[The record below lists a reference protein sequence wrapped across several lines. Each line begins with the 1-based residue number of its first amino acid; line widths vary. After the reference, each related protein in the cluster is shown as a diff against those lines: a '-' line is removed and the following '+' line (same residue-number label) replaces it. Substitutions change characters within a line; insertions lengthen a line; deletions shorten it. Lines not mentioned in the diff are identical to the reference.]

1 MKLSTLRA
9 VTVTSAV
16 ATLLIAASPAWA
28 HDDDRRGWRERERF
42 EHRHERDYRPLVIQR
57 VQPVYGYAPQP
68 VYYAPP
74 PVYVPA
80 PVYYQPAPVHYSQP
94 AYYEA
99 PRVSNSALGTIGGA
113 IAGAAIGN
121 TIGRGNGR
129 TAAIAI
135 GAVTGA
141 MIGGQIAR

>member
-1 MKLSTLRA
+1 MNNTTLRA
-9 VTVTSAV
+9 ITIGSAV
-16 ATLLIAASPAWA
+16 ATLLIATGPAWA
-28 HDDDRRGWRERERF
+28 HDDDRRGWRQHERF
-42 EHRHERDYRPLVIQR
+42 EHRHERHYRPVVIQR

-80 PVYYQPAPVHYSQP
+80 PVVYQPAPVYYSQP
-94 AYYEA
+94 AYYEPA
-99 PRVSNSALGTIGGA
+99 RVSNTAIGTIGGA

>member
-16 ATLLIAASPAWA
+16 ATLLMAASPAWA
-28 HDDDRRGWRERERF
+28 HDDDRRGERERF
-42 EHRHERDYRPLVIQR
+42 EHRHERYYGPVVIQR
-57 VQPVYGYAPQP
+57 MQPVYGYAPQP

-141 MIGGQIAR
+141 LIGGQIAH

>member
-1 MKLSTLRA
+1 MKLSTLRT

-16 ATLLIAASPAWA
+16 STLLIAASSAWA
-28 HDDDRRGWRERERF
+28 HDEHRRGERERF
-42 EHRHERDYRPLVIQR
+42 EYRHERYYRPLVVQR

-80 PVYYQPAPVHYSQP
+80 PVYYQAAPVHYSQP

-99 PRVSNSALGTIGGA
+99 PRVSNAVLGTIGGA

-141 MIGGQIAR
+141 MIGGQVSR

>member
-1 MKLSTLRA
+1 MKTTTLRA
-9 VTVTSAV
+9 VTAASAI
-16 ATLLIAASPAWA
+16 ATLLVAASPASA
-28 HDDDRRGWRERERF
+28 RDNDRRGWREHERF
-42 EHRHERDYRPLVIQR
+42 EHRHERYYRPVVIQR
-57 VQPVYGYAPQP
+57 VQPVYGYAPQR
-68 VYYAPP
+68 VVYAPP

-80 PVYYQPAPVHYSQP
+80 PVYVQPAPVYYSQP
-94 AYYEA
+94 AYYEPA
-99 PRVSNSALGTIGGA
+99 RVSNSAIGTIGGA
-113 IAGAAIGN
+113 IAGAALGN

>member
-1 MKLSTLRA
+1 MKTTTLRA
-9 VTVTSAV
+9 VTAASAM
-16 ATLLIAASPAWA
+16 ATLLVTTGPAWA
-28 HDDDRRGWRERERF
+28 HDDDHRSRREHQRF
-42 EHRHERDYRPLVIQR
+42 EHRHDRYYRPVIIQR
-57 VQPVYGYAPQP
+57 VQPVYSHAPQR

-80 PVYYQPAPVHYSQP
+80 PVVYQPAPVYYSQP
-94 AYYEA
+94 AYYEPA
-99 PRVSNSALGTIGGA
+99 RVSNSAIGTIGGA